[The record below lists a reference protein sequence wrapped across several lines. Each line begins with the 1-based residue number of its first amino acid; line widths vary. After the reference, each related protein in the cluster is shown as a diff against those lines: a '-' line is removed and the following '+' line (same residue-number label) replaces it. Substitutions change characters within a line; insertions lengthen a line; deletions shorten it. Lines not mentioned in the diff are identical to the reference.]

1 MSVIDRDRNLVLVGM
16 PGAGKSTIGVLLAK
30 YLAMD
35 FVDTDLLIQVEY
47 GDALQRIVDTE
58 GYMALRRIEE
68 TVIMKTQLRHTV
80 IATGGSAVYSSVA
93 MVHLKQNGTVVF
105 LDVALSEIKRRV
117 KNFDNRGIARRE
129 NQTFDDLFFERVP
142 LYRHFADLTVVCDS
156 LNQDEVALAIIE
168 AVAHL

>member
-1 MSVIDRDRNLVLVGM
+1 MSMIDPNRNLVLVGM

-30 YLAMD
+30 YLAMN
-35 FVDTDLLIQVEY
+35 FVDTDLLIQMQY
-47 GDALQRIVDTE
+47 GDALQRIVDTK

-68 TVIMKTQLRHTV
+68 EVIIKTRLHHTV

-105 LDVALSEIKRRV
+105 LDVALPEIKRRV

-129 NQTFDDLFFERVP
+129 NQTFDDLFQERVP
-142 LYRHFADLTVVCDS
+142 LYRHYADLTVDCTS
-156 LNQDEVALAIIE
+156 RNQDEVALTIIE
-168 AVAHL
+168 AVFRR